1 MRVNEYITTI
11 YFLVSSLETTR
22 HRGAPN
28 LHRRRRMRTMPG
40 PRSKRVRQRKEDLM
54 PFVRIAL
61 ESSRLQK
68 SRHGI
73 ADRVHRAMVKAI
85 GIPEGDRLQ
94 IIREHDAD
102 LVCDPHYLDIKR
114 TDCALGKTIRSA
126 KAHSPA
132 RLRGGERRRFV
143 GLPPSL
149 WRGRAPT
156 CTTPSS
162 RPRRRRRQVG
172 YRSTRIQPSN

>member
-22 HRGAPN
+22 HRSAPN

-85 GIPEGDRLQ
+85 GSRKETAARLSGSTMP
-94 IIREHDAD
+94 IWST
-102 LVCDPHYLDIKR
+102 DPHYLDIKR

-132 RLRGGERRRFV
+132 RLRGGECRRFV

-149 WRGRAPT
+149 WRARAPT